1 MKKRLKEIEDEAGV
15 LREMHA
21 KAEKEMGLQGIFS
34 CFYSGF
40 IVLTLKIQAVCSGIP
55 LQFGFNLPF
64 FFSLIFLRFI
74 SIVLNIFLLF
84 VPLSFFLGFIAFM
97 ITMQNLCSRIQLLF
111 DIFSF

>member
-74 SIVLNIFLLF
+74 SVVLNYFFVICSALF
-84 VPLSFFLGFIAFM
+84 FSRVYCLYDNDAKFVFKNSASF
-97 ITMQNLCSRIQLLF
+97 
-111 DIFSF
+111 